1 MLSDLKRQVERDRSA
16 IRRHGA
22 DREDTLRVMIVLAE
36 QNYEIRF
43 EENHPLS
50 ERVIFP
56 RTNHHNQAI
65 EDARFVRFEEDN
77 GEVMYYA
84 TYTAYDGRTFLPQLL
99 QTTDFLTFRF
109 ITLNG
114 AGVQNKGMALFPRK
128 INGQYAML
136 SRHDGENIYLMYS
149 DHLHFWQDA
158 QIIMKPTTSWEFVQ
172 LGNCG
177 SPIETRAGWLVLT
190 HGVGPMRRYC
200 MGAVLLDL
208 DDPSRVIGRLKEPLM
223 EPDEN
228 ERDGYVPNVVYT
240 CGATIHGD
248 RLIIPYAMSDYASRI
263 AWVDVNELLSRLTG

>member
-1 MLSDLKRQVERDRSA
+1 MT
-16 IRRHGA
+16 G
-22 DREDTLRVMIVLAE
+22 LAE

-43 EENHPLS
+43 EGTHPLS

-56 RTNHHNQAI
+56 RMNHHNQAI
-65 EDARFVRFEEDN
+65 EDARFVRFEDDD
-77 GEVMYYA
+77 GAAMYSA

-99 QTTDFLTFRF
+99 QTEDFRTFRF

-114 AGVQNKGMALFPRK
+114 AGVANKGMALFPRK
-128 INGQYAML
+128 VNGRYAML
-136 SRHDGENIYLMYS
+136 SRQDGENIYLMYS
-149 DHLHFWQDA
+149 DHLHFWRDA
-158 QIIMKPTTSWEFVQ
+158 TLIMKPTASWEFVQ

-200 MGAVLLDL
+200 IGAVLLDL
-208 DDPSRVIGRLKEPLM
+208 EDPTRVIGRLNAPLM

-240 CGATIHGD
+240 CGALIHGE
-248 RLIIPYAMSDYASRI
+248 RLILPYAMSDYATRI
-263 AWVDVNELLSRLTG
+263 AWVDVNELLSRLTE